1 MFYPKD
7 LFEVLEFDKVINLA
21 LPFCKGEPGR
31 SLLQKVEFEVD
42 HLQVQYSLKETAE
55 YKLSIE
61 SGESFPSQIYDDISG
76 FLKYLK
82 ITDYFLELEQIAAI
96 KQVLELM
103 RTLDNFSRSE
113 KSARSYPIL
122 SKKIKEATYE
132 AQYLIRINQV
142 LDDQGN
148 VKNNA
153 SEQLVKIRK
162 SIAGKK
168 D

>member
-82 ITDYFLELEQIAAI
+82 I
-96 KQVLELM
+96 
-103 RTLDNFSRSE
+103 
-113 KSARSYPIL
+113 SY
-122 SKKIKEATYE
+122 
-132 AQYLIRINQV
+132 YLRI
-142 LDDQGN
+142 
-148 VKNNA
+148 
-153 SEQLVKIRK
+153 
-162 SIAGKK
+162 
-168 D
+168 